1 MERPA
6 PSAERQGSHSSGEQ
20 SVHSIRH
27 SPSAIRN
34 RRFEWGLPLF
44 AAGLALLPI
53 LSGNDYYLTVMIVAG
68 FNAILTLGL
77 NLLMGYAGQISLGH
91 AAFYGI
97 AAYTTG
103 ILTAGF
109 GWPVP
114 AGMLAGIAAVVL
126 VAWVIAVPTLK
137 LHGHYLAMGTLGFG
151 IIVYI
156 VLNEATA
163 LTGGPSGLTGIPR
176 LGVAGF
182 TVASDTAFYAVVWG
196 TVLLLFVLAQNL
208 VRSRLGR
215 ALRAIHTSEAGAAAL
230 GVDTGRTKAFVF
242 VLSAAYAAVAGAL
255 YAHYVTFVSPGT
267 FGFHASIQLV
277 TMVVLGGMASLWGAV
292 AGALFL
298 TILPEVLRAVEN
310 VDILVYGAI
319 LVLTMMFLPGGLAQG
334 AERGVRAVRSLVR
347 SRFPGAK
354 P

>member
-1 MERPA
+1 MT
-6 PSAERQGSHSSGEQ
+6 SA
-20 SVHSIRH
+20 VHG
-27 SPSAIRN
+27 AIR
-34 RRFEWGLPLF
+34 RIEWGLPAF
-44 AAGLALLPI
+44 AAALALLP
-53 LSGNDYYLTVMIVAG
+53 LAATNEYYLTVMIVGG
-68 FNAILTLGL
+68 FHAILTLGL

-103 ILTAGF
+103 VLTAGY

-114 AGMLAGIAAVVL
+114 AGILAAIGLVVL
-126 VAWVIAVPTLK
+126 VAWAIAVPTLK
-137 LHGHYLAMGTLGFG
+137 LKGHYLAMGTLGFG

-176 LGVAGF
+176 LQLAGV
-182 TVASDTAFYAVVWG
+182 TVESDLGFYAVVW
-196 TVLLLFVLAQNL
+196 TAVLVLFVLAQNL

-215 ALRAIHTSEAGAAAL
+215 ALRAIHTSEAGASVL
-230 GVDTGRTKAFVF
+230 GVDTGRTKTFVF

-267 FGFHASIQLV
+267 FGFHASVQLV

-310 VDILVYGAI
+310 VDVLVYGAI
-319 LVLTMMFLPGGLAQG
+319 LVLTMMFLPGGLAEG
-334 AERGVRAVRSLVR
+334 ARRATGWVLALFGARGEERA
-347 SRFPGAK
+347 A
-354 P
+354 